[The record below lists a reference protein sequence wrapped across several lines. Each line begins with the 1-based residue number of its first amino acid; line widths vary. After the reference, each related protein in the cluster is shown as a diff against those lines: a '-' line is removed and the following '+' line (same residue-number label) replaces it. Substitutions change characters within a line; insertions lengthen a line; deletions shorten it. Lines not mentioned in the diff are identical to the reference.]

1 MSMIFASPD
10 SRKVTIGIDEVV
22 VKVDLL
28 ATAIS
33 CIADLVS
40 HIQGRIMQQD
50 ERIAVDVAK
59 QVMTALMGE

>member
-10 SRKVTIGIDEVV
+10 SRKVTIAIDEVV

-33 CIADLVS
+33 CIADLVG
-40 HIQGRIMQQD
+40 HIQGRIMQQE